1 MCDPWY
7 TPDQQSKVND
17 RQHVAHYA
25 RANPCPWDNSTATL
39 GPFMANPTQE
49 THPQED
55 IQRPGV
61 VPRPPHE
68 SMH

>member
-7 TPDQQSKVND
+7 TPDQRSKAKD
-17 RQHVAHYA
+17 RRHAAHYA
-25 RANPCPWDNSTATL
+25 RTNPWPWDNSTATL
-39 GPFMANPTQE
+39 GPFMANPVQV

-55 IQRPGV
+55 SQRPGAT
-61 VPRPPHE
+61 PKPPCE